1 MIQSYSPW
9 WENEIALYALEK
21 KVALPNMRPLQ
32 GLLPKQ
38 SVTGFDQE
46 LKTQQAF
53 LLLQEMIQS
62 YFQPFVY
69 VLETNGAGLG
79 LKVVQTSLQ
88 PPLILHLGLT

>member
-1 MIQSYSPW
+1 
-9 WENEIALYALEK
+9 
-21 KVALPNMRPLQ
+21 MRPLQ

-53 LLLQEMIQS
+53 LLLQERIQS

-69 VLETNGAGLG
+69 VLETNGAELG
-79 LKVVQTSLQ
+79 LKVVQISLQ
-88 PPLILHLGLT
+88 PPLILHLGLTWVMYYSGLFYLEMIQCRFFPLMGF